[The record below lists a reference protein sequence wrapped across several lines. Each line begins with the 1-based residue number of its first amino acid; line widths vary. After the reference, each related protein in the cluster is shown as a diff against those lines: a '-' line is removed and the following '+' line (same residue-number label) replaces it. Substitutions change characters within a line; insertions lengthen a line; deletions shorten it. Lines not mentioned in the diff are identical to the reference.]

1 MKLMKIHVLLV
12 ATGLLAGCST
22 TNTATTTSAPT
33 STIRSYN
40 GTASV
45 GDFLTITIDPT
56 AKTITYDNLTNGET
70 GTATYTVNTNG
81 SYTVTDP
88 QGNLLSAYEVPG
100 SMMVVE
106 AANAGPNRD
115 SNALIT
121 AVENAPISISTVAG
135 KSYNYM
141 QFRTKDGGVEI
152 GTVSIDALGGISPN
166 SYDPGSMM
174 WSGGT
179 VFNSSQFP
187 ASSITEA
194 ANGDYFTI
202 HEQDSSADV
211 VFGTV
216 GGLWAVDTAN
226 GAIIGLQKAAT
237 KDFNPANAG
246 TYNAVYYRKKNAQT
260 QNNVE
265 TGTVIQGLATI
276 TIDTAGNITV
286 VDDTGN
292 TLASGQ
298 LVPVA
303 DQTWL
308 YDHTANTLSDPC
320 YGLFVIRTVTATSH
334 QEVFVAFQ
342 GNAVLYESFK
352 TSLPVPSDGS
362 GTYNYSYGVGTLQ

>member
-1 MKLMKIHVLLV
+1 MKRMKFYILL
-12 ATGLLAGCST
+12 AAAGLLAGCGT
-22 TNTATTTSAPT
+22 GGTVTATGPSSSVRT
-33 STIRSYN
+33 YN

-45 GDFLTITIDPT
+45 GDFLTITINST
-56 AKTITYDNLTNGET
+56 AHTIAYVNLTNGET
-70 GTATYTVNTNG
+70 GTATYTVNSDG
-81 SYTVTDP
+81 SYAVTDP

-100 SMMVVE
+100 SVMIVE
-106 AANAGPNRD
+106 AANAGPGKD
-115 SNALIT
+115 TNALIT
-121 AVENAPISISTVAG
+121 AVESAPIAISNVAG

-141 QFRTKDGGVEI
+141 QFRTKDGGAEI
-152 GTVSIDALGGISPN
+152 GTVAIDSQGNITPN

-179 VFNSSQFP
+179 LFNSSLFS

-194 ANGDYFTI
+194 ANGDYFSI
-202 HEQDSSADV
+202 NEQDGSTSVA
-211 VFGTV
+211 FGTT

-237 KDFNPANAG
+237 KNFNTADAG

-265 TGTVIQGLATI
+265 SGTVIQGQATI
-276 TIDTAGNITV
+276 TIDSSANITV
-286 VDDTGN
+286 VDNTGN

-298 LVPVA
+298 LAPVA

-308 YDHTANTLSDPC
+308 YDGTANTLNDPC
-320 YGLFVIRTVTATSH
+320 YGLFAFRTTTANSV

-342 GNAVLYESFK
+342 GNAVIYESFK
-352 TSLPVPSDGS
+352 TSLPIPADGS
-362 GTYNYSYGVGTLQ
+362 GTYNYSYGVGVLQ

>member
-1 MKLMKIHVLLV
+1 MKTTWTLAVI
-12 ATGLLAGCST
+12 AAAGLLAACGAG
-22 TNTATTTSAPT
+22 TNT
-33 STIRSYN
+33 TIQNNTRTYN

-45 GDFLTITIDPT
+45 GDFLTITIDP
-56 AKTITYDNLTNGET
+56 AARTIAYSNLTNGET
-70 GTATYTVNTNG
+70 GTATYTVNTDG

-88 QGNLLSAYEVPG
+88 QGNLLAAYEVPG
-100 SMMVVE
+100 SVMVVE
-106 AANAGPNRD
+106 AANAGPNKN
-115 SNALIT
+115 SSALIT
-121 AVENAPISISTVAG
+121 AVESAPISIGSVAG

-152 GTVSIDALGGISPN
+152 GTVSIDAQGNISPN

-174 WSGGT
+174 WSSGT
-179 VFNSSQFP
+179 TFNSSQFP

-194 ANGDYFTI
+194 AAGDYFTI
-202 HEQDSSADV
+202 HEQQDNSSDV

-226 GAIIGLQKAAT
+226 GAIVGLQKAAT

-265 TGTVIQGLATI
+265 TGTVLQGLATI
-276 TIDTAGNITV
+276 TIDTTGNIAI
-286 VDDTGN
+286 VDETGN

-298 LVPVA
+298 LGPVA

-308 YDHTANTLSDPC
+308 YDHTASTLSDPC
-320 YGLFVIRTVTATSH
+320 YGLFAFRNVTASAH

-342 GNAVLYESFK
+342 GKAVLFESFK
-352 TSLPVPSDGS
+352 TSLPIPSDGS